1 MTTIPAELCVKCKTS
16 RLLCGRQSC
25 PLTTRWIKNI
35 DTKPLIK
42 KLDEAFA
49 PPSFFVGRVGY
60 PEINAGPLL
69 TADRVPSMI
78 IDNTSAWAAKSQ
90 DEIVQ
95 MRLSLFRTKA
105 RIHVKKPLE
114 SRIIQQSQE
123 MLLGIKPV
131 DVEVELEKAII
142 PRVLID
148 ERVAPHGPTAPI
160 KKFSVT
166 ENQSPLKPIE
176 KVYYDGDL
184 KAAEAVAILGK
195 ERINVDTVIR
205 VFSAGMIGLDKNRK
219 LVPTRWAI
227 TATDDI
233 LSKTNI
239 KRLKTFQELGEYRIF
254 KSYFFGNRFAIILIP
269 EVWAYEM
276 IEVWYKGAYYNPSN
290 KDIG

>member
-148 ERVAPHGPTAPI
+148 ERVAPHGPTAP
-160 KKFSVT
+160 
-166 ENQSPLKPIE
+166 Q
-176 KVYYDGDL
+176 
-184 KAAEAVAILGK
+184 
-195 ERINVDTVIR
+195 
-205 VFSAGMIGLDKNRK
+205 
-219 LVPTRWAI
+219 
-227 TATDDI
+227 
-233 LSKTNI
+233 KTNHH
-239 KRLKTFQELGEYRIF
+239 L
-254 KSYFFGNRFAIILIP
+254 SP
-269 EVWAYEM
+269 
-276 IEVWYKGAYYNPSN
+276 
-290 KDIG
+290 